1 METLVMQVVLW
12 ALMIVLLFILR
23 NACKR
28 LAKVIHAQ
36 RAQPVQH
43 PRAIAPAHTAPARFD
58 RAEQVLEMI
67 GHYQDCEIYRYA
79 IIDGVPCRFDRVS
92 PAAHLLRLDPNEHC
106 LAPGLVYVR
115 DPSLSRDTLFTA

>member
-28 LAKVIHAQ
+28 LARVIHQQ
-36 RAQPVQH
+36 RAQPAQRPH
-43 PRAIAPAHTAPARFD
+43 AAPPAHAAPARFD
-58 RAEQVLEMI
+58 HADQVLEMI

-92 PAAHLLRLDPNEHC
+92 PAVHPFRLDPNEHC